1 MRIPSTLTKN
11 PLNPFESYFCPAFY
25 FQSQILIRWE
35 NVRAFDAIASRLH
48 AIFQPLVIIP
58 FTDKHRAFRDEF
70 IAFHK
75 IRLRDKLFS
84 SFRRKMI
91 ERVDFSRETREI
103 SRARDVIPDFPL
115 LLRLRLEHEENSLS
129 NLSSLSRFY
138 PLSRPAQLRNSLL
151 SFRIINFII
160 SIAKT

>member
-1 MRIPSTLTKN
+1 MGKRASIRRDCITIACDLSAIGYY
-11 PLNPFESYFCPAFY
+11 PLY
-25 FQSQILIRWE
+25 
-35 NVRAFDAIASRLH
+35 
-48 AIFQPLVIIP
+48 
-58 FTDKHRAFRDEF
+58 TDKHRAFRDEF

-75 IRLRDKLFS
+75 IRLCERDKLFS